1 MLIKRILF
9 IIVLSFSSAHL
20 VASESIDFA
29 PDTNQQEAADTNQL
43 KQIAEPVPSA
53 AEKDNHSSSN
63 QKPGMTKP
71 INMVDYCRKHTC

>member
-1 MLIKRILF
+1 MLVKKILF
-9 IIVLSFSSAHL
+9 IIVLSFSSSHL

-29 PDTNQQEAADTNQL
+29 PNTDQQKAPDTNQL
-43 KQIAEPVPSA
+43 KQIEEPAPSA

-63 QKPGMTKP
+63 QQSSVTKT